1 MKTTVQDSV
10 FFCLGKT
17 TDSKDYAVLGL
28 LNIDICE
35 DAITYPFKLRYN
47 LGSHKILSRSYDRV
61 YMIPAWMDK
70 KYGMDH
76 ITIDTE
82 LTSDD
87 FYSLL
92 AIPEE
97 DRPGVMLNN
106 EKESMIIHYPMKFKA
121 EAEPEIVM
129 MISDGKVYER
139 SDIPTNNWSE
149 TELDPSNSVSQFINH
164 MISSMG
170 LTPSEL
176 QNLIDED
183 EQ

>member
-10 FFCLGKT
+10 FFCLGET

-28 LNIDICE
+28 LNTDTCE
-35 DAITYPFKLRYN
+35 YPVTYPFNLRYDF
-47 LGSHKILSRSYDRV
+47 GSHKILSRSYDRV
-61 YMIPAWMDK
+61 YMIPSRFHE

-76 ITIDTE
+76 VTIDAE
-82 LTSDD
+82 LTRDEYYD
-87 FYSLL
+87 LL
-92 AIPEE
+92 DIPKE
-97 DRPGVMLNN
+97 DMPGVILNP
-106 EKESMIIHYPMKFKA
+106 EKESMIIHYPMKFRA

-149 TELDPSNSVSQFINH
+149 TELNPPNSVSQFITH

-170 LTPSEL
+170 LSPSDL
-176 QNLIDED
+176 QNLINED
-183 EQ
+183 EE